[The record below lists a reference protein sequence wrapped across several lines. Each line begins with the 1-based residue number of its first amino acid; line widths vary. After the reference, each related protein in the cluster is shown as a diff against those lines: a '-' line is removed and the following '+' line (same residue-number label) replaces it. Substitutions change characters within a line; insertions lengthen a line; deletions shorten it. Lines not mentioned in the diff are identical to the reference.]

1 MASTE
6 APNED
11 KFVLVKTT
19 LPRRPLPPNADRPV
33 ITTERL
39 LIRAFQADDL
49 DALYELRTQPAV
61 MRCTCHYHYH
71 CHYHDQVV

>member
-11 KFVLVKTT
+11 SFVLVRTT
-19 LPRRPLPPNADRPV
+19 LPRRPLPSLADRPI

-39 LIRAFQADDL
+39 AIRAFKADDL
-49 DALYELRTQPAV
+49 DALYELRTQPEV
-61 MRCTCHYHYH
+61 MRCMC
-71 CHYHDQVV
+71 DS